1 MPRDRFVATCTVT
14 VGSAAHTFVGGA
26 IRALDLSVSLYG
38 CEGTIEF
45 LVLDDSTTGGNYS
58 DEFVSD
64 FASEELSTVSIEL
77 RAAHTDSA
85 ALDAL
90 PKLSTQGVVVERSM
104 REWTYR
110 AELSSPT
117 VLVRAYRLR
126 FVDRASALW
135 TQHFPLSLYT
145 SKTLKDLLD
154 AERGTVELG
163 VDLPSATQARVQQ
176 FLPLDVESGVSF
188 YDAFFW
194 LMDREGGQCFY
205 DHTAGSY
212 AVSAQRPADV
222 AAVEVKAE
230 WVGPVDVRVT
240 VPSRSKRRLVNVD
253 ATIGARRELAASQA
267 ATGVY
272 ADSAMRT
279 SIAQDVDDRA
289 TLGTSG
295 GSSDPTTLTITF
307 ERYPDVSVMPA
318 QVWTL
323 ASAARFAATSVVVTS
338 DWRVYA
344 SRLTLRSSATTPDH
358 QYGEDSGGF
367 DFDLAVDLEKTT
379 HTAARS
385 PGYRAPV
392 FPVFVEGIV
401 QSDVGADDELT
412 YQCAAD
418 EATSIDQYR
427 VKLAVFDGQEVHPFY
442 QPELSSG
449 AVYIPAFK
457 SEKVLL
463 ALEFD
468 RCRIVRHLAW
478 REGARPPAD
487 GQGQRVYLGKS
498 ETNNTKLTHSYDSE
512 NPVFELKRVHKNDTL
527 FLKLEEGKLT
537 LRVEQV
543 QSESGA

>member
-1 MPRDRFVATCTVT
+1 MPSDRFVATCSVA
-14 VGSAAHTFVGGA
+14 VGSSTHTFIGGA
-26 IRALDLSVSLYG
+26 IRALDLSVTLFG
-38 CEGTIEF
+38 CEGTVEF
-45 LVLDDSTTGGNYS
+45 LVLDDSSAGGNYS
-58 DEFVSD
+58 DAFVSD
-64 FASEELSTVSIEL
+64 FDSEELTTVTVEL
-77 RAAHTDSA
+77 SAAHTDGA

-110 AELSSPT
+110 DELSSPT
-117 VLVRAYRLR
+117 ILVRSYRLR

-145 SKTLKDLLD
+145 NKTLKDLVD
-154 AERGTVELG
+154 AERGTVEIT

-176 FLPLDVESGVSF
+176 CLPLGVESSVSF

-205 DHTAGSY
+205 DHSAGSY
-212 AVSAQRPADV
+212 AVSAQRPTDG
-222 AAVEVKAE
+222 AAVNVKAE
-230 WVGPVDVRVT
+230 WVGPIDVRVA
-240 VPSRSKRRLVNVD
+240 VPSRSKRRIVNVD
-253 ATIGARRELAASQA
+253 ATIGARRELAAPNA

-289 TLGTSG
+289 TLETGG
-295 GSSDPTTLTITF
+295 GSSDPTTLSVGF

-318 QVWTL
+318 TVWSL
-323 ASAARFAATSVVVTS
+323 AAAARFAATSVVAS
-338 DWRVYA
+338 GDWRVFCTKLA
-344 SRLTLRSSATTPDH
+344 LRSTATTPDH
-358 QYGEDSGGF
+358 QYGESSGAF
-367 DFDLAVDLEKTT
+367 DFDLAVELEKTT
-379 HTAARS
+379 HTAARA

-392 FPVFVEGIV
+392 FPLLVEGIV

-427 VKLAVFDGQEVHPFY
+427 AKLAVFDGQEVHPFY

-457 SEKVLL
+457 SEKVLV

-487 GQGQRVYLGKS
+487 GQGERVYLGKS
-498 ETNNTKLTHSYDSE
+498 ESNNTKLTHSYDSE

-527 FLKLEEGKLT
+527 FLKLEEGKMT

-543 QSESGA
+543 QGEGGA